1 MSLQSLLIRWILNPL
16 GGAMEKVPRKYR
28 TAGFYLGGAVLFFI
42 YFFNAMEIIS
52 VRYLLFFV
60 PGCLAL
66 GLMLLCTLPGKLHP
80 LRFSPLLSVCWFGA
94 GILMLQAGLRL
105 NTDNLSDA
113 IMFLAAYPILWLV
126 WGQWD
131 FSKIAKMLC
140 SLCRWSFMAYFAVSL
155 LFFPISSAQYPGMF
169 HNVNGSAFFY
179 TLVLACLTVELWQRE
194 RRDAAFWRDL
204 VLLGLAGAM
213 MFYTNSRTG
222 ELAILCGWLFGGIL
236 YLWSHRNSLKDVL
249 VKRLLPM
256 VLSLLIL
263 IPATVY
269 LFIAIMPISRTLS
282 HEVHTTIAGMIA
294 APGTADKAE
303 QNAPSNE
310 PSEDTPDGLSE
321 FVEKTEQKGSTSG
334 KGLDKY
340 STGRLS
346 IWQAFVANTRLFGT
360 EPPHSYYVAINDA
373 YYGTAH
379 STPLEYAINF
389 GWICGILY
397 LLFNILAGLKSL
409 RYVLLHWD
417 KPYALLPFVVTIAF
431 GVCSML
437 ASMNTPYLY
446 MITMY
451 YFFVQTPLVVCDPA
465 CLRRHENASNGGE
478 R

>member
-16 GGAMEKVPRKYR
+16 GGAMEKVPRKYC

-66 GLMLLCTLPGKLHP
+66 GLMLLCTLPGKFHP

-94 GILMLQAGLRL
+94 GLMMLQAGLRL
-105 NTDNLSDA
+105 NTDIFSDA
-113 IMFLAAYPILWLV
+113 LMFLVAWPVLWLI
-126 WGQWD
+126 WGQSD
-131 FSKIAKMLC
+131 LPEIFRMLC
-140 SLCRWSFMAYFAVSL
+140 QLCRGAFVVYFAVSF

-169 HNVNGSAFFY
+169 HNVNNSAFFY

-236 YLWSHRNSLKDVL
+236 YLWSHRDSLKDVL

-269 LFIAIMPISRTLS
+269 LFIAVMPISRTLS

-294 APGTADKAE
+294 APGTDDKAE

-310 PSEDTPDGLSE
+310 PSEDTPNGLSE

-346 IWQAFVANTRLFGT
+346 IWQAFAANTRLFGT
-360 EPPHSYYVAINDA
+360 EPPHSYYVAINDV

-379 STPLEYAINF
+379 STPLEYAINS

-446 MITMY
+446 MLTMY
-451 YFFVQTPLVVCDPA
+451 YFFVQTPLM
-465 CLRRHENASNGGE
+465 ASQPDEKRFTAVEEKGASV
-478 R
+478 

>member
-28 TAGFYLGGAVLFFI
+28 TAGFYLGGAVLFFL
-42 YFFNAMEIIS
+42 YFLNAMEIIS
-52 VRYLLFFV
+52 VRYLLLFV

-94 GILMLQAGLRL
+94 GLMMLQAGLRL
-105 NTDNLSDA
+105 NMDIFSDVL
-113 IMFLAAYPILWLV
+113 MFLVAWPVLWLI
-126 WGQWD
+126 WGQSD
-131 FSKIAKMLC
+131 LSEIFRMLC
-140 SLCRWSFMAYFAVSL
+140 QLCRGAFVVYFAVSF

-213 MFYTNSRTG
+213 MFYTSSRTG

-236 YLWSHRNSLKDVL
+236 YLWLHRNTLKDVF

-269 LFIAIMPISRTLS
+269 LFIAVMPVSRTLS
-282 HEVHTTIAGMIA
+282 HEIHTAIAGIIA
-294 APGTADKAE
+294 APGTDDKAE
-303 QNAPSNE
+303 SDAPSNE
-310 PSEDTPDGLSE
+310 PSEDTPDGLSG
-321 FVEKTEQKGSTSG
+321 FIEKTEQKGTTQEKSIDS
-334 KGLDKY
+334 Y

-346 IWQAFVANTRLFGT
+346 IWQAFAANTRLFGT
-360 EPPHSYYVAINDA
+360 EPPHSYYVAINDVC
-373 YYGTAH
+373 YGTAH
-379 STPLEYAINF
+379 NTPLEYAINS

-397 LLFNILAGLKSL
+397 LLFNIFAGLKSL
-409 RYVLLHWD
+409 RYVLLHRD